1 MPILISFAII
11 STKYS
16 IDGRIEMKRGKK
28 EEIVTI
34 NKKAYHDYR
43 IEETYEAGISL
54 LGTEVKSIREGGI
67 NIRDGYAAVEDGEVF
82 LHCHISPYRGG
93 NIYNHEPD
101 RKRKLLLHKREINRL
116 LGKTAQKGYT
126 LIPLKVYFKNGRV
139 KVEIGVARGKKL
151 YDKREDIKKKEAL
164 REIDRAVKE
173 RHRGT

>member
-1 MPILISFAII
+1 
-11 STKYS
+11 
-16 IDGRIEMKRGKK
+16 MKRTQK
-28 EEIVTI
+28 EEVVAI
-34 NKKAYHDYR
+34 NKKAYHDYH

-67 NIRDGYAAVEDGEVF
+67 NIRDGYAMVEDGEVF
-82 LHCHISPYRGG
+82 LYCHISPYRGG

-151 YDKREDIKKKEAL
+151 YDKREAIKKKEAL
-164 REIDRAVKE
+164 REIDRAMKE
-173 RHRGT
+173 RSR